1 MEIHLVVLLA
11 GSFVCLGMFAVVWGY
26 RARAVRRLRT
36 VLETYAE
43 REIAHAR
50 RRKNRQRTRTFSA
63 ANAVGASR

>member
-11 GSFVCLGMFAVVWGY
+11 GSFVCLGMFAIVWNY
-26 RARAVRRLRT
+26 RARGVRRLRT

-50 RRKNRQRTRTFSA
+50 RRKNRHRARTFSA
-63 ANAVGASR
+63 ANAVAASR

>member
-11 GSFVCLGMFAVVWGY
+11 GSFVCLGMFAIVWGY
-26 RARAVRRLRT
+26 RARAVRRLHA

-50 RRKNRQRTRTFSA
+50 RKKNRHWTRRFSA
-63 ANAVGASR
+63 ANAFGASR